1 MLPTKTQVI
10 LGPPGT
16 GKTSTLLQLIENE
29 LDSGVSPNKI
39 GFFTFTKRAVNEGVE
54 RAMNKFSLTKKDLPY
69 FKTLHSLSFHQLGLN
84 KEDVF
89 ERTHLIELNDKLNV
103 KLTGSQS
110 TEDGT
115 IYSMTKDDRLMFI
128 DNLARMKKCS
138 LEDLWHDVE
147 DAVNWYAL
155 DRFSRGYSA
164 YKKARRL
171 YDYTDML
178 QFFLE
183 RGYAPKLDALFIDEA
198 QDLSPLQWAVV
209 RKLIDSSH
217 KVYVAGDDD
226 QAIYKW
232 AGADVDYLISNCTN
246 ATVLE
251 QSYRIPSS
259 IHELARKTV
268 GRLTKRVAKS
278 WKPKDD
284 TGMVSWER
292 GFEHIDMSEGS
303 WLVLGRTN
311 YILENVIDH
320 CKHEGWFFE
329 VKGNPSVAGVKLDA
343 IRSWERFNKGE
354 ELTLQECGTFLRYI
368 KKVAKNQL
376 KLFEGDLKVGRTH
389 VEGLVGVLPKGRWYD
404 CLDMISITERS
415 YLQAMLRRG
424 EKVLKQPRIRISTIH
439 AAKGAEAD
447 NVILLTDMTHKV
459 FNSYQRD
466 PDDET
471 RVFYVGMTRAKKRL
485 YLIEPTSRKYFDL

>member
-1 MLPTKTQVI
+1 MLPEKTQVI

-29 LDSGVSPNKI
+29 LDSGVSPDKI
-39 GFFTFTKRAVNEGVE
+39 GFFTFTKRAVNEGIE
-54 RAMNKFSLTKKDLPY
+54 RAMHKFSLSKKDLPY

-89 ERTHLIELNDKLNV
+89 ERTHLIELNDKLNI
-103 KLTGSQS
+103 KLTGSQN
-110 TEDGT
+110 TDDGN
-115 IYSMTKDDRLMFI
+115 IYGMSKDDRLMFI
-128 DNLARMKKCS
+128 DNLARMKKES
-138 LEDLWHDVE
+138 LEDVWHEVE

-155 DRFSRGYSA
+155 DRFSRGYEA
-164 YKKARRL
+164 YKKGRRL

-178 QFFLE
+178 TFFLQ

-198 QDLSPLQWAVV
+198 QDLSPLQWSVV
-209 RKLIDSSH
+209 NKIIEGSH
-217 KVYVAGDDD
+217 KIYIAGDDD

-232 AGADVDYLISNCTN
+232 AGADVDYLINNCKN
-246 ATVLE
+246 ATVLN

-259 IHELARKTV
+259 IHKLARDTV
-268 GRLTKRVAKS
+268 GRLSKRVAKS
-278 WKPKDD
+278 WKPKEEQ
-284 TGMVSWER
+284 GLVSWER
-292 GFEHIDMSEGS
+292 GFEHIDMSEGT
-303 WLVLGRTN
+303 WLVLARTN
-311 YILENVIDH
+311 YLLNNIIDH

-329 VKGNPSVAGVKLDA
+329 VKGNPSITAIKLEGVRNWEKFNRDEKLSKQD
-343 IRSWERFNKGE
+343 
-354 ELTLQECGTFLRYI
+354 CGTFLRYI
-368 KKVAKNQL
+368 KKVAKTQL
-376 KLFEGDLKVGRTH
+376 KMFEGDEKVDRTY
-389 VEGLVGVLPKGRWYD
+389 VENIVGVLPRGRWFE

-447 NVILLTDMTHKV
+447 NVILFTDITHKV
-459 FNSYQRD
+459 FNNYQRD

-471 RVFYVGMTRAKKRL
+471 RVFYVGITRAKKRL
-485 YLIEPTSRKYFDL
+485 YLIEPTTRKYFDL

>member
-343 IRSWERFNKGE
+343 IRSWERFNKDE

-389 VEGLVGVLPKGRWYD
+389 VEGLVGKLPKGRWYD

-459 FNSYQRD
+459 YNSYQRD

>member
-389 VEGLVGVLPKGRWYD
+389 VEGLVGELPKGRWYD

>member
-1 MLPTKTQVI
+1 
-10 LGPPGT
+10 
-16 GKTSTLLQLIENE
+16 
-29 LDSGVSPNKI
+29 
-39 GFFTFTKRAVNEGVE
+39 
-54 RAMNKFSLTKKDLPY
+54 MNKFSLTKKDLPY

-389 VEGLVGVLPKGRWYD
+389 VEGLVGELPKGRWYD